1 MYDMNQPGYANAGG
15 WRYPGRRSSTEAFYQ
30 PRPYDLAQLMAVS
43 GKPSQ
48 GLLDKA
54 ISDPALQAQGLLSG
68 TPYDGGAEGIDGGGQ
83 PASDSDHMSLGLNGM
98 GVDVGWNSDAAT
110 KGAAKGLM
118 GGPLGL
124 ALGGLLG
131 GLTVSPDPLGAFAQQ
146 AINAQEARDAAWA
159 ATPAQGSNETSPAST
174 PAEAA
179 VSHAVSPGVAIGVD
193 LGLLGGGDGTAAADA
208 AAAADASTD
217 AAEADALGAA
227 AEAEAWGGSDDGA
240 GGYGGADNGYAMGG
254 LVTPDRLHG
263 MNPAGPDDGFA
274 ALDKGE
280 YVITSEMV
288 KKHGKK
294 ALKALNEGR
303 ASITMNKGK

>member
-1 MYDMNQPGYANAGG
+1 MNDNFQSGYTNAGG

-30 PRPYDLAQLMAVS
+30 PRPYDLAQLLAVS

-83 PASDSDHMSLGLNGM
+83 PASNSDHMSLGLNGM
-98 GVDVGWNSDAAT
+98 GVDVGWNSEAAV
-110 KGAAKGLM
+110 KGGAKGLM
-118 GGPLGL
+118 GGPIGL

-131 GLTVSPDPLGAFAQQ
+131 GLTVSQDPLGAFAQQ

-159 ATPAQGSNETSPAST
+159 NTPAVAAPA
-174 PAEAA
+174 PAEQADYGGGVAPGGGWGSLGADTQAA
-179 VSHAVSPGVAIGVD
+179 V
-193 LGLLGGGDGTAAADA
+193 
-208 AAAADASTD
+208 AAAADPIGAF
-217 AAEADALGAA
+217 ADAIGMGA
-227 AEAEAWGGSDDGA
+227 E
-240 GGYGGADNGYAMGG
+240 GGYGGGDSVGDSSGDGMGG
-254 LVTPDRLHG
+254 AAEGGLYAKGGQVTAGGLRGP
-263 MNPAGPDDGFA
+263 NPAGPDDGYA
-274 ALDKGE
+274 GLDVGE
-280 YVITSEMV
+280 YVITSDMV